1 MGSRGHPQLG
11 NLKLGGRPASSDDRR
26 LVGADVLESLNVGVK
41 CPYPDS
47 QVGILCKP
55 GQKWNQEWSVL
66 TPPRT
71 EPAQHRPCLGSSRCG
86 VQGERQDITAAWE
99 VQGQRTGWGHPPPL
113 HRHANTRLISEI
125 TEHLLYAGL
134 RSKHGPSCA
143 CCRVVVTGGHLLF
156 PFHRSTSRGSEIPFV
171 PREGLKVGLA
181 AQGARRVTSHDP
193 IPTSLP

>member
-1 MGSRGHPQLG
+1 M
-11 NLKLGGRPASSDDRR
+11 
-26 LVGADVLESLNVGVK
+26 E
-41 CPYPDS
+41 CPD
-47 QVGILCKP
+47 
-55 GQKWNQEWSVL
+55 
-66 TPPRT
+66 PPRT

-86 VQGERQDITAAWE
+86 VQGERQDITAVWE
-99 VQGQRTGWGHPPPL
+99 VQGQRTGWGHPPPP

-143 CCRVVVTGGHLLF
+143 CCRVTVTGGHLLF
-156 PFHRSTSRGSEIPFV
+156 PFHRSASRGSEIPFV

-193 IPTSLP
+193 TPTSLPCPLRPPSCLHGGLASAQPTVIRAGSIPRLSCWPEARKPHPRRP